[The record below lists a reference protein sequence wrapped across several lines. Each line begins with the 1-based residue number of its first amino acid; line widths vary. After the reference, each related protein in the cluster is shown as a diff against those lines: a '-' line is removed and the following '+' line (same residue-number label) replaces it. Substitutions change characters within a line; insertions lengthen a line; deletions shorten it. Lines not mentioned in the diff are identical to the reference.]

1 MTDKFYFTP
10 LARCVFEVWGYTT
23 KIAVLATNYSM
34 EWHSMIDEQIKEPLA
49 GWGELITNWI
59 RSYSSTRLIGWLWT
73 KRQYAWWT
81 ERASMHL
88 TFWGHGWSTAWC
100 SSSLC
105 IHAVTGDRAE
115 VPPLLFSFFS
125 PSISSTRLHQ
135 KKNSSLFF
143 FFSWQDGVGYELCKI
158 FIGNDRFQLPQN
170 LLNSTMIYRSP
181 CRHFRKETN
190 DIYKFNQQM
199 EPWF

>member
-10 LARCVFEVWGYTT
+10 LARWVFEVWGYTT

-88 TFWGHGWSTAWC
+88 LVHRMMQRQPVHAC
-100 SSSLC
+100 MQLQVKSSFLFVIDLDHLHKIISL
-105 IHAVTGDRAE
+105 
-115 VPPLLFSFFS
+115 LSFLFSDTHRMMWRPVSDVGKNFARFS
-125 PSISSTRLHQ
+125 TETISTPA
-135 KKNSSLFF
+135 N
-143 FFSWQDGVGYELCKI
+143 
-158 FIGNDRFQLPQN
+158 
-170 LLNSTMIYRSP
+170 
-181 CRHFRKETN
+181 
-190 DIYKFNQQM
+190 
-199 EPWF
+199 